1 MLDSTVEGLYRD
13 ASRVSASAGMFKE
26 VNVNNKTIPL
36 RASRDTL
43 DDTCGLGLVC
53 GRPPPIAPRADSWLV
68 VVAAGSEA

>member
-26 VNVNNKTIPL
+26 VNVNNKTVPL

-53 GRPPPIAPRADSWLV
+53 GRPPPIADSWLV
-68 VVAAGSEA
+68 VVAADSEA